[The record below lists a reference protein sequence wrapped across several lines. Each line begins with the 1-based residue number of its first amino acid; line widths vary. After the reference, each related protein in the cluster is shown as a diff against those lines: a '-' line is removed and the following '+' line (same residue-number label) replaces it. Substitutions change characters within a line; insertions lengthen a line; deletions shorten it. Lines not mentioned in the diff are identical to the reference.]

1 MDDHVLVRSGLVAV
15 VIDRLEVEV
24 VYQGADPAMVLSID
38 PLPDLV
44 LLDLDLGNAQ
54 ADPELAG
61 RLQAA
66 GCRVLVV
73 SAMADPALVAQMLG
87 VGVSGF
93 VSKSESPEELVKA
106 IRYVLADGSWT
117 SPEVAALVVDS
128 VPRPELSPAQV
139 RVLTLYA
146 SGMTLESVARSLGMS
161 MGTASTHL
169 KRARAKYAAL
179 GRPAGSRVDLYRTA
193 VRDRIIDG

>member
-1 MDDHVLVRSGLVAV
+1 M
-15 VIDRLEVEV
+15 
-24 VYQGADPAMVLSID
+24 VYQGVNPAMVLGID

-44 LLDLDLGNAQ
+44 LLDLDLGTSP
-54 ADPELAG
+54 ADPVLAG
-61 RLQAA
+61 RLQDA

-73 SAMADPALVAQMLG
+73 SAMADPDLVAQMLQA
-87 VGVSGF
+87 GVSGF
-93 VSKSESPEELVKA
+93 VNKSESPDELVKA

-128 VPRPELSPAQV
+128 LPRPELSPAQV

-146 SGMTLESVARSLGMS
+146 SGMTLESVARSLGIS
-161 MGTASTHL
+161 PGTASTHL

-193 VRDRIIDG
+193 LADRIIDA